1 MSSPRKQQ
9 KKSKRAATK
18 ARANRIA
25 RSSGERKDPFAP
37 SIYDRMLD
45 MKEGDDLSPED
56 LLQAGLEAN
65 EFQEVFEEMKA
76 AQAQSMKD
84 MCLAFLDSDAM
95 TIFVTTF
102 DAEELTDFIFGW
114 MVSYKMWLDQSE
126 DEVAAADWVE
136 SPEFQAA
143 YVAACDE
150 MERRYPSD
158 APQA

>member
-9 KKSKRAATK
+9 KKSKRAASK

-25 RSSGERKDPFAP
+25 RNGGERKDPFAP

-45 MKEGDDLSPED
+45 MEDDDDLTPEYI
-56 LLQAGLEAN
+56 LQCGLEAN
-65 EFQEVFEEMKA
+65 EFQELFEDMKV
-76 AQAQSMKD
+76 AQATSMKD

-102 DAEELTDFIFGW
+102 NAEELTDFIFGW
-114 MVSYKMWLDQSE
+114 MVSYKMWLDESE
-126 DEVAAADWVE
+126 DEMAAADWVE
-136 SPEFQAA
+136 STEFQTA

-150 MERRYPSD
+150 MERRYPTD